1 MKHPLVNRC
10 QTLLPDVQFAESDV
24 FFWSPRAR
32 TVHINSSALDTP
44 RGQWAL
50 LHEVGHAKLSH
61 TTYKNDFGLLSLEV
75 QAWEAAIGIAA
86 DFDIAIDEDHIQDC
100 LDTYRNWLYARST
113 CPTCMLNSLQVDKTT
128 YECLTCGTRW
138 HVSGS
143 RFCRPY
149 RMREITKKTA

>member
-1 MKHPLVNRC
+1 MHELLTRC
-10 QTLLPDVQFAESDV
+10 QKRLPNVQFAESDV
-24 FFWSPRAR
+24 FFWSPRTH
-32 TVHINSSALDTP
+32 TVHVNSSALDTP

-50 LHEVGHAKLSH
+50 LHEVGHAQRGH
-61 TTYKNDFGLLSLEV
+61 TTYKNDFGLLMLEV
-75 QAWEAAIGIAA
+75 EAWEAATKLASEFA
-86 DFDIAIDEDHIQDC
+86 IAIDEDHIQDC

-149 RMREITKKTA
+149 RMRETTKKAA